1 MFDYVLLYV
10 ACYKMLDAGTVEALR
25 YIRSHVLCFFVFYL
39 YDVSVKSHSA

>member
-25 YIRSHVLCFFVFYL
+25 YIRLHVLCFFLSFVCM
-39 YDVSVKSHSA
+39 V